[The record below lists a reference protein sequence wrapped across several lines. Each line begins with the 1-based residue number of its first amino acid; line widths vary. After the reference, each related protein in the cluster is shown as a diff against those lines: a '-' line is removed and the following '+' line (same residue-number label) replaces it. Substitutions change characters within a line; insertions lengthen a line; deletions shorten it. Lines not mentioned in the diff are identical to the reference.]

1 MNELDANMEA
11 LKRHEADEDRYE
23 KIVNEFRDSMN
34 DAIAHLI
41 KEFNH
46 HARFSMI
53 NRIELRN
60 ILLEDIGEML

>member
-11 LKRHEADEDRYE
+11 LKRHEADEERYE

-34 DAIAHLI
+34 DAITHLI

-60 ILLEDIGEML
+60 ILLEDVGEML

>member
-1 MNELDANMEA
+1 MNERCANTEA
-11 LKRHEADEDRYE
+11 LNRYE
-23 KIVNEFRDSMN
+23 SEQEKAEVAVLEFRDSMD